1 MIWFSRE
8 MDVTRPMIDM
18 SHNGEHPFCML
29 SFDYQ
34 HGQIPVPGLNG
45 MFAESLGGMME
56 ALKLTGR
63 RGMPGK
69 VNLGF
74 LIGPG
79 RERKL
84 KPDQWCTGY
93 LYRGRSV
100 DLVEA
105 RLRILIPSY
114 LWVLSHK
121 AGAAVAKVRKRSKS
135 SDLWLYDGHES
146 ADIRAPARLSAAATL
161 AAYLSGQ
168 LQPFQEGWRIF
179 EQ

>member
-18 SHNGEHPFCML
+18 SSNSEHPYCRL

-34 HGQIPVPGLNG
+34 VGQIPVPGFEG
-45 MFAESLGGMME
+45 MYAESLNGMME
-56 ALKLTGR
+56 ALMLTGR

-74 LIGPG
+74 LVGPG

-84 KPDQWCTGY
+84 GPDQWCTGY
-93 LYRGRSV
+93 MYRGRSV
-100 DLVEA
+100 DLAEA
-105 RLRILIPSY
+105 RRLILIPSY

-121 AGAAVAKVRKRSKS
+121 AGQAVAKVRKRSQ
-135 SDLWLYDGHES
+135 DGELWLYDGCDS
-146 ADIRAPARLSAAATL
+146 ADINSPMRLSAAATL

-168 LQPFQEGWRIF
+168 LQQFQEGWPIF
-179 EQ
+179 EH